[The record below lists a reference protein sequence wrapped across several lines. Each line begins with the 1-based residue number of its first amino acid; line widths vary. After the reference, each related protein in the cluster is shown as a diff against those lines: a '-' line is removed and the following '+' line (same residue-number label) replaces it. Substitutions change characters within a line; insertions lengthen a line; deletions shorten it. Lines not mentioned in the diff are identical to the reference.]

1 MSEETKPC
9 PVCGETIKTAA
20 IKCRFCGTDLA
31 ARAEL
36 EAAAIERTLFAGHP
50 AAIVTAGHMLLAV
63 LTVGLWYLV
72 LWLKSRATHYTITS
86 QRVMIERGLL
96 SKTKENI
103 ELFRVDDLSLEKPF
117 GMRLLGHCRL
127 ILRSSDPTFPSV
139 VLAGI
144 PDLEALS
151 NTLRECSLRERTRRR
166 ITTIIDA

>member
-1 MSEETKPC
+1 MSDETKPC
-9 PVCGETIKTAA
+9 PVCGETIKAAA

-36 EAAAIERTLFAGHP
+36 EAAAIETTLFSGHP
-50 AAIVTAGHMLLAV
+50 APLLTASHLILAV
-63 LTVGLWYLV
+63 LTVGIWYLV
-72 LWLKSRATHYTITS
+72 RWLQSRATHYTITT

-127 ILRSSDPTFPSV
+127 LLRSSDPTFPTVALS
-139 VLAGI
+139 GI
-144 PDLEALS
+144 PDLESLS

-166 ITTIIDA
+166 ITTLIDA